1 MSDSPLFAQADPLPD
16 SLPLFPLPNAVAMP
30 GCQLPLNVFEPRYI
44 NMVMDALGEHRL
56 IGMVQPEGGQTNA
69 GEPRVYTTGTAGRIT
84 HFHETDDKRLLIVL
98 TGVCRFD
105 IIDEMTIA
113 KGYRRASIDWRRFQN
128 DLNNPPN
135 TELDRG
141 YLIRELEIYLM
152 QKKLETDWKTLE
164 EVATP
169 DLINRLICHL
179 PFEVAERQLLIQ
191 SVNLEE
197 RMLNLLT
204 LLRCEATDSRVA
216 SHRAH

>member
-1 MSDSPLFAQADPLPD
+1 MSDKPFLTYQEQLPD

-44 NMVMDALGEHRL
+44 NMVLDALGEHRL
-56 IGMVQPEGGQTNA
+56 IGMVQPDPSQTDSV
-69 GEPRVYTTGTAGRIT
+69 EPRLYGTGTAGRIT
-84 HFHETDDKRLLIVL
+84 YFQETTDQRLMIVL

-105 IIDEMTIA
+105 LRALTTTER
-113 KGYRRASIDWRRFQN
+113 GYRRAQVDWRRFQH
-128 DLNNPPN
+128 DLSAPPLL
-135 TELDRG
+135 EIDRAH
-141 YLIRELEIYLM
+141 LIRQLQIYFS
-152 QKKLETDWKTLE
+152 QKKLETDWKILE

-169 DLINRLICHL
+169 DLINRLICLL

-197 RMLNLLT
+197 RMMNLLT
-204 LLRCEATDSRVA
+204 LLRYEGNDAHAA